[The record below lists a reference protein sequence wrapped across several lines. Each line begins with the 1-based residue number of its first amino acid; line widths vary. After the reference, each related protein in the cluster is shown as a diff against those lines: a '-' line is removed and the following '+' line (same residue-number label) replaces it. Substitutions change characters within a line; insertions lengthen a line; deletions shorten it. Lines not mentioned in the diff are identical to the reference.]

1 MCVEV
6 FRYFQSKGGWA
17 QLPPPVA
24 TFRTRLKIENYV
36 LLYDNAQHII
46 VSVLLSYLGKDG
58 LAALNREIAS
68 MSLADQEAALGEFLG
83 SLDELDSE
91 LDQATE
97 IIFSEKARKEAEAR
111 FASLSAD
118 EQAQVILSSQYF
130 WSGFIAGFFN
140 LLAVMVHGELLTDLV
155 AKAKDGDE
163 ESFFKSVHIDH
174 TIASHHPF
182 FVARIERA
190 RSEGD
195 ESFFER
201 LAYRTRS
208 ANTKGKIRYPGVWV
222 VFASL
227 EALGWLDGSLTAS
240 QILDICDSA
249 QLDRFENRIEDPSYL
264 SKRLRDYKNRHK
276 PLALSRQSNP
286 N

>member
-17 QLPPPVA
+17 QLPPPIA
-24 TFRTRLKIENYV
+24 NFRTRLKLENYV
-36 LLYDNAQHII
+36 VLYDNPQHIV
-46 VSVLLSYLGKDG
+46 VSILLSYLGKEG
-58 LAALNREIAS
+58 LDSLNREISS
-68 MSLADQEAALGEFLG
+68 MLPADQEAALGEFLS
-83 SLDELDSE
+83 SLDALDSE
-91 LDQATE
+91 MDQAAE
-97 IIFSEKARKEAEAR
+97 IIFSEKARKEAEER
-111 FASLSAD
+111 FATLSAD
-118 EQAQVILSSQYF
+118 EQAEAIRSSQYF
-130 WSGFIAGFFN
+130 WRGFIAGFFN

-155 AKAKDGDE
+155 AKAKDGDD

-190 RSEGD
+190 KSEGD
-195 ESFFER
+195 ESFLER

-208 ANTKGKIRYPGVWV
+208 ANTRGKIRYPGVWV

-249 QLDRFENRIEDPSYL
+249 QLDRFENRIDDPTYL

-276 PLALSRQSNP
+276 PLVLSRQSNP
-286 N
+286 I